1 MAKTDGQSTTK
12 KQKFSNKEKD
22 VKKTLRDKAIT
33 LSPSEIE
40 QQADNIIEF
49 LKVIHPHVAEDHYET
64 GGIEIRPVK
73 RDRYEFEYVKS
84 YNTFR
89 FTSPKDRELLIKFLT
104 KINGKGFCLYYS
116 IFTFNK
122 EGKQITINKDNA
134 LFTTTLMADFD
145 NMDQEKFNHYKKM
158 FDSIGL
164 ETYDIFS
171 GNGVQSLILLTR
183 RCYDKEILRKFT
195 ELLISKGFDVDSAI
209 VDPSRVAR
217 LAHTRNYKELDQTL
231 KYKYNPIDPELPL
244 ALPLNKIPPRY
255 SIVEVFEKI
264 NGLPTVIPSSSELV
278 EETNQEAIGTIEQT
292 QTQSITFEERE
303 EVKQSKKKEIE
314 INIFEAKTQYDKILD
329 FEELPLTIQKILS
342 SHTPEGLRNKVLLF
356 LIPFFKNT
364 LGFNLHETQAI
375 LRIWGSR
382 CHPIVEAEE
391 INKEVERLWK
401 YKIDHKAGYYTQE
414 LAQTYGYLELTSI
427 KKRNLLSVPYQ
438 FLELFKLKEFNP
450 GVARFYL
457 LLLLAFHKN
466 KDLLNV
472 TFEEAAKITEVSL
485 RTAKGHMKIL
495 VNNGLMIVKQR
506 NQVTGTPQVHYPSP
520 ITKSVGSRKISPT
533 LLDLMYKYNELN
545 DAEAMLYLYLSL
557 KLAYSKR
564 DLIITSQEKIAQEN
578 AKTQPNISQLTD
590 KLHDKEYI
598 DKTTTGNG
606 FFKKTTYELL
616 K

>member
-1 MAKTDGQSTTK
+1 MKDGQSTTK
-12 KQKFSNKEKD
+12 VKKFSNKEKD
-22 VKKTLRDKAIT
+22 ITKTLRDKAIT
-33 LSPSEIE
+33 LSLSEIV

-49 LKVIHPHVAEDHYET
+49 LKFIHPHTSEEHYEM

-122 EGKQITINKDNA
+122 EGKEITINKDNA

-158 FDSIGL
+158 FESVGL

-195 ELLISKGFDVDSAI
+195 ELLIAKGFDVDSAI

-217 LAHTRNYKELDQTL
+217 LAYTRNNKELDQTL
-231 KYKYNPIDPELPL
+231 KDKYNPIDPELPL
-244 ALPLNKIPPRY
+244 ALPLNKIPRRH
-255 SIVEVFEKI
+255 SIVEVFEKL
-264 NGLPTVIPSSSELV
+264 NQLPTIIPVSSELAS
-278 EETNQEAIGTIEQT
+278 ETSQEAIETIEQN
-292 QTQSITFEERE
+292 QTQAITFEERE
-303 EVKQSKKKEIE
+303 EVKNSKKKEVE
-314 INIFEAKTQYDKILD
+314 VNIFEAKAQYDKYLD
-329 FEELPLTIQKILS
+329 FDALPTTVQKILA
-342 SHTPEGLRNKVLLF
+342 SHTVEGLRNKVLLF
-356 LIPFFKNT
+356 LIPFFKNDM
-364 LGFNLHETQAI
+364 GFKPYEAQAV

-382 CHPIVEAEE
+382 CNPVIEVDE
-391 INKEVERLWK
+391 IDKEVERLWK
-401 YKIDHKAGYYTQE
+401 YKVDYKTGYYTQE
-414 LAQTYGYLELTSI
+414 LAQVYGYLDMTVIRDRSSLSI
-427 KKRNLLSVPYQ
+427 PHA

-457 LLLLAFHKN
+457 MLLLAFHRN

-472 TFEEAAKITEVSL
+472 TFEESAKIADVSEK
-485 RTAKGHMKIL
+485 TAKRHMKVLI
-495 VNNGLMIVKQR
+495 NNGLIIAKKR
-506 NQVTGTPQVHYPSP
+506 NQATGTPQVHYPSP
-520 ITKSVGSRKISPT
+520 VTKAAGSRKVPIS
-533 LLDLMYKYNELN
+533 LLNEMYKHKELN
-545 DAEAMLYLYLSL
+545 DAEAMLYLYFKLE
-557 KLAYSKR
+557 LAYSKNGI
-564 DLIITSQEKIAQEN
+564 IITSQSKIAQAN

-590 KLHDKEYI
+590 ILSEKEYLV
-598 DKTTTGNG
+598 KETEGEG
-606 FFKKTTYELL
+606 FFKKTTYELE